1 MFDKLEA
8 LEERFQLVSEKIS
21 DPDIIADQESWR
33 KYCKEHSDL
42 TPIID
47 KYRELKSA
55 KQTVADDKEM
65 LEAGQDKE
73 FEEMIRLEMAEAEE
87 TIERASEELKILL
100 LPKDPN
106 DEKNVIME
114 IRGGTGVYLLR
125 KPADYGNIK
134 RRDQKGRAG
143 KGMEGS
149 SA

>member
-65 LEAGQDKE
+65 LDAGQD
-73 FEEMIRLEMAEAEE
+73 
-87 TIERASEELKILL
+87 TS
-100 LPKDPN
+100 
-106 DEKNVIME
+106 
-114 IRGGTGVYLLR
+114 
-125 KPADYGNIK
+125 
-134 RRDQKGRAG
+134 
-143 KGMEGS
+143 
-149 SA
+149 